1 MNSCIHIF
9 VYACRII
16 CYYFIYFNLWGT
28 LCYYWIEWYLKIA
41 KKETKFHVHEGKYML
56 NHANGRLLPKQ
67 QPVISAWSG
76 WVLVIRNFYLF
87 FVKIETPIFFHFE
100 MKLKKVYSTETQTP
114 QNKFYISTEPPPHL
128 LWPKVKPICF
138 GWSDISCLYSL
149 YGYINW

>member
-1 MNSCIHIF
+1 
-9 VYACRII
+9 
-16 CYYFIYFNLWGT
+16 
-28 LCYYWIEWYLKIA
+28 
-41 KKETKFHVHEGKYML
+41 ML

-114 QNKFYISTEPPPHL
+114 QNKF
-128 LWPKVKPICF
+128 
-138 GWSDISCLYSL
+138 
-149 YGYINW
+149 